1 MLIFTKDK
9 KVPHIS
15 FEGRKIPVVS
25 GVANVPPEVRDQLT
39 QYPHWDDFDGQIE
52 LPDAFE
58 EYAEGTQGDPLLTD
72 FPDINEEPKK
82 ADKPKK
88 E

>member
-1 MLIFTKDK
+1 MLIYTKDRK
-9 KVPHIS
+9 ANRII
-15 FEGRKIPVVS
+15 FENRKIPVDT
-25 GVANVPPEVRDQLT
+25 GVANVPVEVRNDLT
-39 QYPHWDDFDGQIE
+39 QYSHWDDFDGQIDM
-52 LPDAFE
+52 PDAFK